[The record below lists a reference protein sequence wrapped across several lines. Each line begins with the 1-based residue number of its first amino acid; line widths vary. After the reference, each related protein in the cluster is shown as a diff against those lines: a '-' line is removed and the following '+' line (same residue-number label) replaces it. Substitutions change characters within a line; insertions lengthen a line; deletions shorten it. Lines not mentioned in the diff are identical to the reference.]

1 MHKMFIASAIWRNY
15 AQTIALEDISE
26 SYEYV
31 DEDVLTDETINT
43 NPCSEPEY
51 VCK

>member
-1 MHKMFIASAIWRNY
+1 MNIFIANSIWKYY

-26 SYEYV
+26 AYSYV

-43 NPCSEPEY
+43 NPCSIPEY
-51 VCK
+51 ACK